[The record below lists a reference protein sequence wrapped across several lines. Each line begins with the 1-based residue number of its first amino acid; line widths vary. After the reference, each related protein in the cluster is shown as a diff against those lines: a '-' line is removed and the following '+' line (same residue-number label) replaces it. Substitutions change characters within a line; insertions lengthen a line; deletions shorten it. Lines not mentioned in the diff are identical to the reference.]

1 MILYRW
7 RGETSN
13 FGDELNT
20 VLWPALLPGFFDDDP
35 ATRFL
40 GIGSVLDR
48 RHPAEIR
55 KLVAG
60 AAYGG
65 YEGKPALDAT
75 WTVHWVRGPRTAAT
89 LGLPR
94 EIGLGDPAV
103 LLPHAIE
110 IKPAPS
116 TAIGFMPHFES
127 AARGAWQRAADIAGV
142 TLIDPRGQPLDI
154 LAQIARCRVLLSEAL
169 HGIIV
174 ADTLRVPW
182 VPIRPLARIH
192 RPKWRDWADTVA
204 VVPRF
209 ASLPPSALPE
219 WLAARA
225 GFATCHGAGIAA
237 ERMIARAAR
246 ALERAARAE
255 PQLSPDA
262 ALQQCQSR
270 QLDALAALR
279 RNPGCVAPGA
289 RRWCLRNQH
298 DSPYELQPIG

>member
-7 RGETSN
+7 RGETTN

-20 VLWPALLPGFFDDDP
+20 LLWPALLPGFFDDDP

-48 RHPAEIR
+48 RHPAEVR

-94 EIGLGDPAV
+94 DLGLGDPAV
-103 LLPHAIE
+103 LLPHAIAIDAE
-110 IKPAPS
+110 
-116 TAIGFMPHFES
+116 TNGDIGFMPHFET
-127 AARGAWQRAADIAGV
+127 AARGAWQRAAALAGV
-142 TLIDPRGQPLDI
+142 TLIDPRAGPLEI
-154 LAQIARCRVLLSEAL
+154 LVRIARCRVLLSEAL

-192 RPKWRDWADTVA
+192 RAKWRDWAETVE
-204 VVPRF
+204 VRPRF
-209 ASLPPSALPE
+209 AVLPPSTVPE
-219 WLAARA
+219 WLAAKAAFTTR
-225 GFATCHGAGIAA
+225 HGATIAA
-237 ERMIARAAR
+237 HRLIDQAAR
-246 ALERAARAE
+246 ALERAARTE

-262 ALQQCQSR
+262 ALQRCQSR
-270 QLDALAALR
+270 QLEAVAALR
-279 RNPGCVAPGA
+279 RYPPMNH
-289 RRWCLRNQH
+289 RSCLRTRH
-298 DSPYELQPIG
+298 VSPYELQPIG